1 MSAVQSLLSWC
12 TVMRT
17 VLKFRPP
24 TALSRSLDRLA
35 PGDEGTLEAVD
46 GDTGLRRRLM
56 ELGLLPGTKVRLVRR
71 LEAGGVLELEVRR
84 ARLSLRTE
92 DARHLTV
99 RAAY

>member
-1 MSAVQSLLSWC
+1 
-12 TVMRT
+12 MRT
-17 VLKFRPP
+17 VLKFTPP
-24 TALSRSLDRLA
+24 TALTRSLDRLA
-35 PGDEGTLEAVD
+35 PGDEGTLDTVD

>member
-1 MSAVQSLLSWC
+1 
-12 TVMRT
+12 
-17 VLKFRPP
+17 
-24 TALSRSLDRLA
+24 
-35 PGDEGTLEAVD
+35 
-46 GDTGLRRRLM
+46 M